1 MAVCRRAQ
9 PRGRFLPRAAGSAAG
24 DRAGGTGT
32 ASFRRRRRPHAR
44 VMGRRGRPGLVAAG
58 PPAGDRRDLLPG
70 VLGSRGRSYAG
81 HTGRYREIP
90 DILRVEGAQ
99 AGAAGT
105 RTGAMTPTWDCAD
118 ARLSLGVYVLG
129 AIDPA
134 ERALVDAHLASCR
147 DCRDELAGLAGL
159 PALLARVNPDEISR
173 IRADDT
179 VRPMASDGPPE
190 ELLGTVL
197 GLAEARRR
205 RNRWR
210 YLSAAAAV
218 AAIAGGLFA
227 GLNSATSTTVTKTVA
242 VSPMSGTG
250 TWETADGANQATGV
264 TATVAYAD

>member
-1 MAVCRRAQ
+1 
-9 PRGRFLPRAAGSAAG
+9 
-24 DRAGGTGT
+24 
-32 ASFRRRRRPHAR
+32 
-44 VMGRRGRPGLVAAG
+44 
-58 PPAGDRRDLLPG
+58 
-70 VLGSRGRSYAG
+70 
-81 HTGRYREIP
+81 
-90 DILRVEGAQ
+90 
-99 AGAAGT
+99 
-105 RTGAMTPTWDCAD
+105 MTQIWDCTD

-134 ERALVDAHLASCR
+134 ERALVDTHLVTCR

-173 IRADDT
+173 IGTNDT
-179 VRPMASDGPPE
+179 VYPAAGDDPPE

-227 GLNSATSTTVTKTVA
+227 GLSTATSTTITKQVA
-242 VSPMSGTG
+242 IGFTNGTAPWDTAAG
-250 TWETADGANQATGV
+250 TNAATGV
-264 TATVAYAD
+264 TATVAYAHQLWGDSFQVLVDHIPAGTTCQMWVVHPDGSRTQVAAWTTASDEGRVWYGGSMASSAGAISTFQITKGNQVLLTVRPT